1 MQTFSEVLSKTWV
14 STFVGSLARAFAL
27 GLLLQPICLPAQ
39 QPQLIPQPRE
49 VVPMPQSFLV
59 TPNTQVIL
67 LTPVAPADRAA
78 AASLEGELASITG
91 QTYVETS
98 VDPPQDRPAI
108 LLGRF
113 DRPLVR
119 RLLDSA
125 GISLGEVGEQGYVL
139 DVEPHRVLVAGKDA
153 DGLFYGVQTLRQL
166 ITKHN
171 HDAEILGV
179 RVRDW
184 PALRYRGT
192 QVEMA
197 YGNVP
202 KPEYIQR
209 IIRSISEFKLNQLN
223 LSFEDFPLEG
233 HPLIGVLDDTISPQ
247 QWRGMVQYA
256 AHYHVDLIP
265 GQNSCG
271 HMHKILRFEKYGP
284 LGERPHG
291 HVLAPGDPEVYSF
304 LGEMIGQL
312 SEIFPSSFYH
322 AGCDETWELGKGRS
336 RARAEQIGLGNVY
349 LEHLQRVDELVR
361 SRQKD
366 AIFWSDIALLHPEV
380 IKSMPRDLIAAS
392 WEYVPHTDA
401 DFYNRWIKPFQ
412 DAGMR
417 VIVCPWVGNTNLLV
431 PDYEEAA
438 QNIEGFVGAGKK
450 AAVLGMNNTVWNDD
464 GQTLFGP
471 NWWGIVYGAAVG
483 WENGPTPVSEFNA
496 KYDWAFYR
504 STDHRFVDAMM
515 KLGHTNE
522 IFRERGIG
530 QYYFEKYGGTD
541 DEVFWRDIFSPAG
554 HNDAL
559 KALPVTAEVR
569 RTAEDAYE
577 TFAESAYL
585 AQRNADVL
593 EDLKL
598 AALRVDA
605 LAMRYEYLREMSD
618 LYANALA
625 LAKTD
630 RGGAMGE
637 LVEMGVTFDPVGRL
651 DDLRDYTTRLREIY
665 KARWLDENLPNWLPN
680 VLQLFD
686 QQSQQWHQ
694 KMGQFDE
701 LVRQFESGKPLPPP
715 ESLGLLPPGPA
726 QGK

>member
-1 MQTFSEVLSKTWV
+1 METPAVVRSKSWTLTFTAFLR
-14 STFVGSLARAFAL
+14 RAFVL
-27 GLLLQPICLPAQ
+27 GLLLQTVCLASPQ
-39 QPQLIPQPRE
+39 RQLIPQPRE
-49 VVPMPQSFLV
+49 VVPKPHSFLLA
-59 TPNTQVIL
+59 PNTEVIL
-67 LTPVAPADRAA
+67 LPPVSPPDRDAS
-78 AASLEGELASITG
+78 ASLLEELDSVTG
-91 QTYVETS
+91 RRYAVTS
-98 VDPPQDRPAI
+98 VEPPQDRPAI
-108 LLGRF
+108 LMGRF
-113 DRPLVR
+113 EQPIMR
-119 RLLDSA
+119 RLLDAA
-125 GISLGEVGEQGYVL
+125 GISLADVGEQGYVL
-139 DVEPHRVLVAGKDA
+139 DVEPKRVLVAGKDG
-153 DGLFYGVQTLRQL
+153 DGLFYGVQTLLQL
-166 ITKHN
+166 VAKHN
-171 HDAEILGV
+171 QDAEILGA

-184 PALRYRGT
+184 PALLYRGT

-197 YGNVP
+197 YGSVP
-202 KPEYIQR
+202 KPEYIKR
-209 IIRSISEFKLNQLN
+209 IIRTISEFKLNQLN
-223 LSFEDFPLEG
+223 LYFEDFPMEG

-247 QWRGMVQYA
+247 QWRELVQYA
-256 AHYHVDLIP
+256 ARYHVDLIP

-271 HMHKILRFEKYGP
+271 HVHKILRFDKYSP
-284 LGERPHG
+284 LAERPHG

-336 RARAEQIGLGNVY
+336 HARAEQIGLGNVY
-349 LEHLQRVDELVR
+349 LEHLQRVNELVR
-361 SRQKD
+361 SRQKN

-392 WEYVPHTDA
+392 WEYVPHTAA
-401 DFYNRWIKPFQ
+401 DYYNRWIRPFQ

-431 PDYEEAA
+431 PDCEEAA
-438 QNIEGFVGAGKK
+438 QNIEGFVSAGKK

-464 GQTLFGP
+464 GQTVFGP

-483 WENGPTPVSEFNA
+483 WENGPTPVSDFNA

-504 STDHRFVDAMM
+504 STGRRFVDAMM
-515 KLGHTNE
+515 KLSHTNE
-522 IFRERGIG
+522 ILRERGIG
-530 QYYFEKYGGTD
+530 QYYFENYGGTD
-541 DEVFWRDIFSPAG
+541 DEVFWRDLFSPAG
-554 HNDAL
+554 HSDAL

-569 RTAEDAYE
+569 RAAEDAYE

-630 RGGAMGE
+630 RGGATGE
-637 LVEMGVTFDPVGRL
+637 LVEIGVTFDPVGRL

-686 QQSQQWHQ
+686 QQSLQWHQ
-694 KMGQFDE
+694 KMGQVDE
-701 LVRQFESGKPLPPP
+701 LLREFESGKPLPPP

-726 QGK
+726 EGK